1 LILSKNRSIVVRLTT
16 PQEEYMTDSIPAIED
31 CKFYHAMDL
40 PQIGFVQG
48 AWDLRGRFDDYI
60 GGVGLKDRSVL
71 DVGTASGFLSF
82 EAEQRGAQP
91 VTSSMRRHIASC
103 NATPGS
109 QAAKRISRRTST
121 VTGLLIIF

>member
-1 LILSKNRSIVVRLTT
+1 
-16 PQEEYMTDSIPAIED
+16 MTDPIPAIED

-82 EAEQRGAQP
+82 EAEQRGAHP
-91 VTSSMRRHIASC
+91 VTSLTAASYSQLQR
-103 NATPGS
+103 NPGS

-121 VTGLLIIF
+121 VTGLRIIF